1 MSGADR
7 PDWGPEE
14 EEKEEEEK
22 EEHEKLHSGDGG
34 GSHCGAAAEPW
45 EGGFSWSR
53 RAASW
58 VGSGSASARP
68 GSLSS
73 RRRGRRARACASRR
87 RPSKAAAPRHA
98 LAAGE
103 GQGPGLAR
111 LWVAIQ
117 KSGLAPQLKAWEH
130 EFWVLPVCNS

>member
-22 EEHEKLHSGDGG
+22 EEHEKLHGGNGG
-34 GSHCGAAAEPW
+34 GSHCGAADEPW
-45 EGGFSWSR
+45 EGGGGFSWSR

-58 VGSGSASARP
+58 VDSGSAFARP

-73 RRRGRRARACASRR
+73 SRHGRRAPACASHR
-87 RPSKAAAPRHA
+87 RPSKAAAPHHA

-103 GQGPGLAR
+103 G
-111 LWVAIQ
+111 
-117 KSGLAPQLKAWEH
+117 
-130 EFWVLPVCNS
+130 

>member
-45 EGGFSWSR
+45 EGGGSR
-53 RAASW
+53 GA
-58 VGSGSASARP
+58 G
-68 GSLSS
+68 
-73 RRRGRRARACASRR
+73 
-87 RPSKAAAPRHA
+87 A
-98 LAAGE
+98 LPHG
-103 GQGPGLAR
+103 
-111 LWVAIQ
+111 
-117 KSGLAPQLKAWEH
+117 
-130 EFWVLPVCNS
+130 